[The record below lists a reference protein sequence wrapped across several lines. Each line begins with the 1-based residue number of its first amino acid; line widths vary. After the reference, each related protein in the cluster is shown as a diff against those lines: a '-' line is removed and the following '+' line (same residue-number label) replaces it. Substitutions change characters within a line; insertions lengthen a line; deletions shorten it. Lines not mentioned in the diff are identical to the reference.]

1 MIKTLVDTNVIMNHG
16 IELFNTYTQNNQIY
30 LCDVVIQ
37 ELDKHKCSSDTN
49 KQFQARQAHRLIKA
63 NKNKITFCLN
73 NKGFKLPDSFDP
85 ESNDNKIINIFRDL
99 YSKDSNF
106 LMLSNDLNIHFKCEC
121 LGLPCEEFGE
131 DDKDLDVYKGY
142 KEVILNNEE
151 LAHFYNKQSN
161 DWDLIDNQYLII
173 KNSKNEVVD
182 KQKWTIDNRFKS
194 ISYKTIDSTYAGKIK
209 PRNIQQ
215 ELAFDLIQNKN
226 ITIKCLYGCF
236 GSGKDA
242 IMSAHALNFIQ
253 KGMYDKIIFV
263 RNNVDVKN
271 TKPVGYLKGELDSK
285 LLPYAMPLADH
296 VGGVDGLNLLIS
308 QNKIE
313 LQHMGFMR
321 GRDIKNSIIYCSE
334 AENLTKEH
342 IQLLIS
348 RLAEGS
354 TLWLNGDFK
363 QIDDVIFERNNG
375 LMTMINSLKG
385 NRLFGCVEFNITERS
400 ESAQLAELLD

>member
-1 MIKTLVDTNVIMNHG
+1 MHHSN
-16 IELFNTYTQNNQIY
+16 ELFNTYNQI
-30 LCDVVIQ
+30 LICDVVLS
-37 ELDKHKCSSDTN
+37 ELDKHKYSSDLN
-49 KQFQARQAHRLIKA
+49 KQFQARQSHRLIKQ
-63 NKNKITFCLN
+63 NKDKITFCIS

-85 ESNDNKIINIFRDL
+85 NDNDNKIINTFRDL
-99 YSKDSNF
+99 FIKNDN
-106 LMLSNDLNIHFKCEC
+106 LILLSNDLNFQFKCEC
-121 LGLPCEEFGE
+121 LKLPYKEFGGFQKE
-131 DDKDLDVYKGY
+131 DIYKGY
-142 KEVILNNEE
+142 REIVLNEQE
-151 LAHFYNKQSN
+151 LANFYENPMN
-161 DWDLIDNQYLII
+161 LWDLVDNQYLLI
-173 KNSKNEVVD
+173 KNDKNEIID
-182 KQKWTIDNRFKS
+182 KRRWTIDNKFKT
-194 ISYKTIDSTYAGKIK
+194 ISYKHIDNTYTGKIK

-215 ELAFDLIQNKN
+215 ELAFDLLQNKN
-226 ITIKCLYGCF
+226 INIKCLYGVF

-242 IMSAHALNFIQ
+242 LMSAHALNFIQ
-253 KGMYDKIIFV
+253 KGMYDKVIFV
-263 RNNVDVKN
+263 RNNYGVKN
-271 TKPVGYLKGELDSK
+271 SRDVGFLPGDINGK

-296 VGGVDGLNLLIS
+296 VGGIDGLNLLIS

-313 LQHMGFMR
+313 LQHLGFIR

-375 LMTMINSLKG
+375 LMKMINSLKG
-385 NRLFGCVEFNITERS
+385 NKLFGCVEFNITERS